1 MANQGL
7 LTKQNQ
13 PICYNGLIAKI
24 VQSSL
29 SLVSLCNYRFTLSP
43 MNPIESHYIEA
54 FLIALTQVESLEEE
68 VQTQLKT
75 LTLPANFRQL
85 DEIIKQSTTLSEP
98 YQQARQK
105 LDAVG
110 TTRNKG
116 GRKAGNEAQENRALE
131 KTNLSVEIEA
141 ELSEI
146 GNQVLQSPNLVEA
159 AKNSPEINQMALIMS
174 PA

>member
-1 MANQGL
+1 MEPL
-7 LTKQNQ
+7 E
-13 PICYNGLIAKI
+13 
-24 VQSSL
+24 SL
-29 SLVSLCNYRFTLSP
+29 F
-43 MNPIESHYIEA
+43 IEA

-75 LTLPANFRQL
+75 LTLPANLRQL
-85 DEIIKQSTTLSEP
+85 DEIIKKSTTLNSP

-110 TTRNKG
+110 STRNKG
-116 GRKAGNEAQENRALE
+116 GRKAGNEAQENHALE
-131 KTNLSVEIEA
+131 KTNLSVQIET

-159 AKNSPEINQMALIMS
+159 AKNSDEINQMALIMS
-174 PA
+174 LA

>member
-1 MANQGL
+1 MEPVEIYL
-7 LTKQNQ
+7 
-13 PICYNGLIAKI
+13 
-24 VQSSL
+24 
-29 SLVSLCNYRFTLSP
+29 
-43 MNPIESHYIEA
+43 IEA
-54 FLIALTQVESLEEE
+54 FLIALTLVESLEEE

-75 LTLPANFRQL
+75 LTLPADLRQL
-85 DEIIKQSTTLSEP
+85 NEIIKTSKTLNPP
-98 YQQARQK
+98 YQKAREK

-131 KTNLSVEIEA
+131 KTNESVEIET

-159 AKNSPEINQMALIMS
+159 ARNSPAITEMALIMS

>member
-1 MANQGL
+1 MEPL
-7 LTKQNQ
+7 E
-13 PICYNGLIAKI
+13 
-24 VQSSL
+24 SL
-29 SLVSLCNYRFTLSP
+29 F
-43 MNPIESHYIEA
+43 IEA

-75 LTLPANFRQL
+75 LTLPADIRQL
-85 DEIIKQSTTLSEP
+85 NEIIKKSTTLNPP

-110 TTRNKG
+110 STRNKG
-116 GRKAGNEAQENRALE
+116 GRKAGNEAQENHALE
-131 KTNLSVEIEA
+131 KTNLSVQIET

-159 AKNSPEINQMALIMS
+159 AKNSDEINQMALIMS
-174 PA
+174 LA